1 VAKSSGVGIRLNLG
15 YLIAICILSLL
26 YAWTLYSV
34 PIVVVGLKHL
44 RRARQSRRKASR
56 QEEEKLPTV
65 SIIVPVKNEE
75 RVVGRL
81 LNALLNLD
89 YPPQKR
95 EIIVVDDGSVDE
107 TLEICTEYVK
117 RDPSCVKLL
126 RKPVSNGK
134 PAALNYALKHAKG
147 EIIATFDADNVP
159 GSDVLLE
166 ASRYFEDP
174 SVAGVQGTVC
184 AINAD
189 ENMLT
194 KFISYEEAVRFEA
207 YIRGKDVL
215 KLFVNL
221 AGTCQ
226 FVRRDILEEVGGW
239 NEESLT
245 EDMEVSVRLMER
257 GYNIRYAPEAR
268 SWQEHPAKF
277 TQLIRQ
283 RVRWCRGNMEI
294 ALKYGKLVTRL
305 NRRSFDAEVTL
316 AGPYMLTFCLIGY
329 FMTLSTLLIPVQPD
343 PAFTTFTQITS
354 LLTLIPLFLI
364 GTALVYATKP
374 RKVTNLLWLPFIYAY
389 WSLETFIASYALVQI
404 LLKRSRRW
412 KQTMKTGAV
421 TNFDIL

>member
-1 VAKSSGVGIRLNLG
+1 M
-15 YLIAICILSLL
+15 
-26 YAWTLYSV
+26 
-34 PIVVVGLKHL
+34 VVGVKHL
-44 RRARQSRRKASR
+44 RRARRSGRKAPR
-56 QEEEKLPTV
+56 LKEDKLPTV

-81 LNALLNLD
+81 LSALLNLD
-89 YPPQKR
+89 YPPEKR
-95 EIIVVDDGSVDE
+95 EILIVDDGSVDR
-107 TLEICTEYVK
+107 TVGICTKYVGQHPGQI
-117 RDPSCVKLL
+117 RLL
-126 RKPVSNGK
+126 HKPVSSGK

-166 ASRYFEDP
+166 AVRYFDDP

-189 ENMLT
+189 ENVLT

-215 KLFVNL
+215 RLFVNL

-226 FVRRDILEEVGGW
+226 FIRRDALEEVGGW

-245 EDMEVSVRLMER
+245 EDMEVSIRLMEK

-277 TQLIRQ
+277 TQLIGQ

-305 NRRSFDAEVTL
+305 DRKGIDAEFTL
-316 AGPYMLTFCLIGY
+316 AGPYMLTFCLLGY
-329 FMTLSTLLIPVQPD
+329 LMTLSTLLVPVQPD
-343 PAFTTFTQITS
+343 PLFTMITQVTS
-354 LLTLIPLFLI
+354 FLTIIPLFFI
-364 GTALVYATKP
+364 GLALVYTTKP
-374 RKVTNLLWLPFIYAY
+374 RKVANLLWLPFIYAY
-389 WSLETFIASYALVQI
+389 WSLETFIASYALIQI

-412 KQTMKTGAV
+412 KQTVKTGAI
-421 TNFDIL
+421 TNLDIVG

>member
-1 VAKSSGVGIRLNLG
+1 
-15 YLIAICILSLL
+15 
-26 YAWTLYSV
+26 
-34 PIVVVGLKHL
+34 
-44 RRARQSRRKASR
+44 
-56 QEEEKLPTV
+56 LPTV

-81 LNALLNLD
+81 LSALLNLD
-89 YPPQKR
+89 YPPEKR
-95 EIIVVDDGSVDE
+95 EIIIVDDGSVDG
-107 TLEICTEYVK
+107 TVGICTKYV
-117 RDPSCVKLL
+117 RQHPGQIRLL
-126 RKPVSNGK
+126 HKPVSSGK

-147 EIIATFDADNVP
+147 EIVATFDADNVP

-166 ASRYFEDP
+166 AVRYFEDP

-215 KLFVNL
+215 RLFVNL

-226 FVRRDILEEVGGW
+226 FIRRDALEEVGGW

-245 EDMEVSVRLMER
+245 EDMEVSVRLMEK

-268 SWQEHPAKF
+268 SWQEHPAKLR
-277 TQLIRQ
+277 QLIGQ
-283 RVRWCRGNMEI
+283 RIRWCRGNMEI
-294 ALKYGKLVTRL
+294 ALRYGKLVTRL
-305 NRRSFDAEVTL
+305 DRRSVDAEFTL
-316 AGPYMLTFCLIGY
+316 AGPYMLTFCLLGY
-329 FMTLSTLLIPVQPD
+329 LMALCTLLVPVKPD
-343 PAFTTFTQITS
+343 PLFTTLTQVTS
-354 LLTLIPLFLI
+354 FLTAIPLFFI
-364 GTALVYATKP
+364 GLALVYTTKP
-374 RKVTNLLWLPFIYAY
+374 RRVSNLLWLPFIYAY

-412 KQTMKTGAV
+412 TQTVKTGAI
-421 TNFDIL
+421 TNPDVVG

>member
-1 VAKSSGVGIRLNLG
+1 
-15 YLIAICILSLL
+15 
-26 YAWTLYSV
+26 V

-44 RRARQSRRKASR
+44 RRARQSRRKAPR
-56 QEEEKLPTV
+56 LEDGKLPTV
-65 SIIVPVKNEE
+65 SIMVPVKNEE

-81 LNALLNLD
+81 LNALLGLD

-95 EIIVVDDGSVDE
+95 EIIVVDDGSVDR
-107 TLEICTEYVK
+107 TVEICAEYAK
-117 RDPSCVKLL
+117 RDPAHIRVLH
-126 RKPVSNGK
+126 KPVSNGK

-147 EIIATFDADNVP
+147 EIVATFDADNVP

-166 ASRYFEDP
+166 AVRYFDDP

-189 ENMLT
+189 QNMLT

-215 KLFVNL
+215 RLFVNL

-226 FVRRDILEEVGGW
+226 LVRREALEEVGGW
-239 NEESLT
+239 NEEALT
-245 EDMEVSVRLMER
+245 EDMEVSVRLMEK
-257 GYNIRYAPEAR
+257 GYTIRYAPEAR
-268 SWQEHPAKF
+268 SWQEHPGRF
-277 TQLIRQ
+277 TQLIGQ
-283 RVRWCRGNMEI
+283 RIRWCRGNMEI

-316 AGPYMLTFCLIGY
+316 AGPYMLTFCLLGY
-329 FMTLSTLLIPVQPD
+329 LMTLCTLLVPVQPD
-343 PAFTTFTQITS
+343 SVFTTFTQVTS
-354 LLTLIPLFLI
+354 LLTMIPLFLV

-374 RKVTNLLWLPFIYAY
+374 RKVANLLWLPFIYAY

-412 KQTMKTGAV
+412 TQTMKTGAV

>member
-1 VAKSSGVGIRLNLG
+1 
-15 YLIAICILSLL
+15 
-26 YAWTLYSV
+26 
-34 PIVVVGLKHL
+34 
-44 RRARQSRRKASR
+44 
-56 QEEEKLPTV
+56 
-65 SIIVPVKNEE
+65 VKNEE

-81 LNALLNLD
+81 LNALLSLD
-89 YPPQKR
+89 YPPEKR
-95 EIIVVDDGSVDE
+95 EIIVVDDGSVDR
-107 TLEICTEYVK
+107 TVEICAEYAK
-117 RDPSCVKLL
+117 RDPAHIRVLQ
-126 RKPVSNGK
+126 KPVSNGK
-134 PAALNYALKHAKG
+134 PAALNYALKHARG

-166 ASRYFEDP
+166 AVAYFEDP

-215 KLFVNL
+215 RLFVNL

-226 FVRRDILEEVGGW
+226 LVRRDALEEVGGW

-245 EDMEVSVRLMER
+245 EDMEVSVRLMEK

-277 TQLIRQ
+277 TQLIGQ

-294 ALKYGKLVTRL
+294 ALRYGKLVTRL
-305 NRRSFDAEVTL
+305 NRRNFDAEVTL
-316 AGPYMLTFCLIGY
+316 AGPYMLTFCLLGY
-329 FMTLSTLLIPVQPD
+329 LMTLCTLLVPVQPD
-343 PAFTTFTQITS
+343 PAFTTFTQVTS
-354 LLTLIPLFLI
+354 LLTMIPLFLI
-364 GTALVYATKP
+364 GTALVYTTKP
-374 RKVTNLLWLPFIYAY
+374 RKIANLLWLPFIYAY

-412 KQTMKTGAV
+412 TQTMKTGAV
-421 TNFDIL
+421 TNHNLIPLGIRENLYEN

>member
-1 VAKSSGVGIRLNLG
+1 
-15 YLIAICILSLL
+15 
-26 YAWTLYSV
+26 
-34 PIVVVGLKHL
+34 
-44 RRARQSRRKASR
+44 
-56 QEEEKLPTV
+56 
-65 SIIVPVKNEE
+65 
-75 RVVGRL
+75 VGRL

-89 YPPQKR
+89 YPPQKK
-95 EIIVVDDGSVDE
+95 EIIVVDDGSVDR
-107 TLEICTEYVK
+107 TVEICAEYAK
-117 RDPSCVKLL
+117 RDPAHIRVLQ
-126 RKPVSNGK
+126 KPVSNGK
-134 PAALNYALKHAKG
+134 PAALNYALEHAKG
-147 EIIATFDADNVP
+147 EIVATFDADNVP
-159 GSDVLLE
+159 GSDALLE
-166 ASRYFEDP
+166 AARYFEDP

-194 KFISYEEAVRFEA
+194 RFISYEEAVRFEA

-226 FVRRDILEEVGGW
+226 FVRREVLEEVGGW
-239 NEESLT
+239 NEKALT
-245 EDMEVSVRLMER
+245 EDMEVSVRLMEK

-277 TQLIRQ
+277 TQLIGQ

-294 ALKYGKLVTRL
+294 ALKYGKLITRL

-316 AGPYMLTFCLIGY
+316 AGPYMLTFCLLGY
-329 FMTLSTLLIPVQPD
+329 LMTLCTLLVPVQPD
-343 PAFTTFTQITS
+343 AVFTTFTQVTS
-354 LLTLIPLFLI
+354 LLTMIPLFLV

-374 RKVTNLLWLPFIYAY
+374 WRVANLLWLPFIYAY

-412 KQTMKTGAV
+412 TQTMKTGAV
-421 TNFDIL
+421 TNCDIL